1 MSLCLGHSALLGQY
15 QKRIL
20 FLPSLL
26 RNVLTAAAKGMN
38 MFWRGSTLD
47 SRIFL
52 AAVMESVM
60 TVMSWMLSISIAGM
74 RPVRMAMSSAS
85 IDVTFKE
92 WTRSCLMT
100 ELSAQM

>member
-1 MSLCLGHSALLGQY
+1 M
-15 QKRIL
+15 
-20 FLPSLL
+20 
-26 RNVLTAAAKGMN
+26 
-38 MFWRGSTLD
+38 D
-47 SRIFL
+47 SRIFF

-60 TVMSWMLSISIAGM
+60 TIMSWTLSISITEV

-100 ELSAQM
+100 ELSAQMCAAAVVT

>member
-1 MSLCLGHSALLGQY
+1 M
-15 QKRIL
+15 
-20 FLPSLL
+20 
-26 RNVLTAAAKGMN
+26 
-38 MFWRGSTLD
+38 D

-74 RPVRMAMSSAS
+74 RPVQMAMSSAS

-92 WTRSCLMT
+92 WTHSCLMT
-100 ELSAQM
+100 ELLARMCAAAVAT